1 MLRGAQ
7 DFGTTIP
14 GLLRGAQIFHQKMS
28 LQQMGMSLPSVG
40 FGVVAGALAFVVVVA
55 VAVAAAVA
63 TVACPR

>member
-40 FGVVAGALAFVVVVA
+40 FGVVVGALAFVVA
-55 VAVAAAVA
+55 VAVAAVVA